1 MEEKII
7 DKPDASDLKRAAERK
22 TEVLQQTDLSAC
34 RSQEEKLVT
43 VLKNSHLTITTVESC
58 TGGAIA
64 SRIIDVPGASIVL
77 KEAFI
82 TYCDKAKNELVG
94 VRKKTLRKHT
104 AVSEQVCR
112 QMARGGART
121 AKADLCL
128 SSTGIAGPDGTPEF
142 PAGLVYLGCCY
153 HKKCVVQKYHFSGTR
168 NEIRSQAVREAINLA
183 LTCLGVTP

>member
-1 MEEKII
+1 MEEKTI
-7 DKPDASDLKRAAERK
+7 DKPDARDLKIAK
-22 TEVLQQTDLSAC
+22 KKKDTLQQMDLSAC

-43 VLKNSHLTITTVESC
+43 VLKNTHQTITTVESC

-64 SRIIDVPGASIVL
+64 SKIVDVPGASLVL
-77 KEAFI
+77 KEAFV
-82 TYCDKAKNELVG
+82 TYCDKAKNQLVG
-94 VRKKTLRKHT
+94 VHKKTLRKYT

-112 QMARGGART
+112 QMAKGGART
-121 AKADLCL
+121 AGADLCL
-128 SSTGIAGPDGTPEF
+128 ASTGIAGPDGTPEF
-142 PAGLVYLGCCY
+142 PAGLVYLGCCF